1 MMPGAAN
8 AGTTDGPGL
17 GQLSLTGVG
26 GTVTFQYNPK
36 EIKFT
41 KSQVTETAGTIV
53 MGATAIVTDVKEL
66 NFDINDLRMEGKAAL
81 KDIKLLFAWLVLDPA
96 PPSPPPPRIGS
107 HRSPPTWGKATP
119 SQTKP
124 AGQNAKAGNQRGK
137 PKVLELKMG
146 TTTFADGTGITSQ
159 VILKE
164 VTVTFQRFDTNGDP
178 TRAKIDLKLEMYVPP
193 PKGTNPTSFSP
204 AGGRVHTT
212 SAGDSLQ
219 RIAQGTYADPSAWR
233 AIAEANDIDDPLRLR
248 NGRTLFLPFSRARDT
263 E

>member
-1 MMPGAAN
+1 MTGGAAN
-8 AGTTDGPGL
+8 PSASDGPGL
-17 GQLSLTGVG
+17 GQLSLSGVG

-53 MGATAIVTDVKEL
+53 MGATALVTDVKQL

-96 PPSPPPPRIGS
+96 PPSPPPKIGT
-107 HRSPPTWGKATP
+107 HRGWVK
-119 SQTKP
+119 TKP
-124 AGQNAKAGNQRGK
+124 TQTTPDKNAKGSNQRGK
-137 PKVLELKMG
+137 PKVLQLQMG
-146 TTTFADGTGITSQ
+146 TTTLADGTGITSQ
-159 VILKE
+159 VVLKE
-164 VTVTFQRFDTNGDP
+164 VSVTFLRFDKSGDP

-193 PKGTNPTSFSP
+193 PTRNNPTSFSP
-204 AGGRVHTT
+204 AGGRVHMT
-212 SAGDSLQ
+212 SAGDNLQ

-233 AIAEANDIDDPLRLR
+233 DIAEANDIDDPLRVR
-248 NGRTLFLPFSRARDT
+248 SGRTLFLPFSRARDA